1 MTDRI
6 RERAEKLAHDLPV
19 NRLQYWP
26 SVQAIESA
34 LREYGDEREN
44 EGLEKVAKYV
54 DGRPYGYRSFGDDI
68 RALKSERL
76 SVGQGER
83 K

>member
-26 SVQAIESA
+26 SVQAIEFV

-44 EGLEKVAKYV
+44 EGLEKAAQVAF
-54 DGRPYGYRSFGDDI
+54 RYGYGMCVEDI
-68 RALKSERL
+68 RALKTKP
-76 SVGQGER
+76 VGQKE
-83 K
+83 